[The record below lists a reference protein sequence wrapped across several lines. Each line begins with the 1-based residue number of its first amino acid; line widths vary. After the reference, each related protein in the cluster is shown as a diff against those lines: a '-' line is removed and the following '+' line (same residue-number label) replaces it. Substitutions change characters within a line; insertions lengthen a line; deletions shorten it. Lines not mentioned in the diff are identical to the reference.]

1 MFLRWARAAGPRG
14 GELGWGRGRRVVRAG
29 KEKEGWAR
37 WGIGAQEW
45 FRVEN
50 LFLIF

>member
-1 MFLRWARAAGPRG
+1 
-14 GELGWGRGRRVVRAG
+14 VRAG
-29 KEKEGWAR
+29 KEKEGWAQ

-50 LFLIF
+50 LFSNFLNLFYF